1 MTNPLIGKTL
11 TGMKIAE
18 DRQAL
23 LFQTTDGDMV
33 VNVDADCC
41 SYTWVESI
49 ELPALGFPALV
60 TAVEDL
66 NMPENPEPSSFH
78 KDPDVLA
85 FYGCKISTDRGEIVI
100 DYRNDSNGY
109 YGGSLSWP
117 GEHFYGGVYRQNVSA
132 QEWRDV
138 GADNGTGDAK

>member
-1 MTNPLIGKTL
+1 MSDNILIGKTL
-11 TGMKIAE
+11 TGMKIAV

-23 LFQTTDGDMV
+23 LFQTADGDLI

-41 SYTWVESI
+41 SYTWVESV

-66 NMPENPEPSSFH
+66 SLPDDTDKAASTFHENPE
-78 KDPDVLA
+78 VLA

-109 YGGSLSWP
+109 YGGSLTWP
-117 GEHFYGGVYRQNVSA
+117 GEHHYGGVYQQNVSKLEW
-132 QEWRDV
+132 QEI
-138 GADNGTGDAK
+138 AS